1 MERWY
6 VLRTKRRLE
15 AQVSQF
21 LTARG
26 MTCYCPQLAR
36 RGNGGRLR
44 IEPLFPGYLF
54 VRLGSDVEHWKLAR
68 WSPGVAYL
76 VGTGRSFFPV
86 PDEVICSLRERVER
100 ERAQANGGAFAAGD
114 RVVIAGGPLEGLEA
128 VFDRVLTPSGRSRV
142 LVAFVRRYMPVEV
155 DLDDLRQAEGPGR

>member
-6 VLRTKRRLE
+6 VLRTKRRAE
-15 AQVSQF
+15 AQVSQ
-21 LTARG
+21 LLAARG

-36 RGNGGRLR
+36 RRNGGRLR
-44 IEPLFPGYLF
+44 VEPLFPGYLF

-76 VGTGRSFFPV
+76 VGTGRSFVPV
-86 PDEVICSLRERVER
+86 PDEVMCALQMRVMAEG
-100 ERAQANGGAFAAGD
+100 AHANGGAFAAGD
-114 RVVIAGGPLEGLEA
+114 RVLIASGPLEGLEA

-142 LVAFVRRYMPVEV
+142 LVEFVSRYMPVEV
-155 DLDDLRQAEGPGR
+155 DLDDLRQANGQGP